1 MSSRQV
7 FNGRPT
13 SLTTARNSNT
23 GSVAAVG
30 APSSLQTMENMKN
43 LAPFMQIMRGG
54 GTLPCS
60 SNDDGTS
67 CDNIFVSDPGY
78 FFGDQQTVLRIGISH
93 KDAAVG
99 LREKLATAEK
109 SLNHL
114 SDALCTTGTGTE
126 VSSSSTSKGNGR
138 LKISEA
144 LVLSTCNRF
153 ELFLVTNSPEAAA
166 EHVFRT
172 LSDRTKTAS
181 PTDPSK
187 HVEVD
192 TLRSTMR
199 VIVGAQ
205 ATSEHLF
212 RLTAGLDSI
221 VLGEPQVLG
230 QVRTA
235 LEIAKD
241 KASGG
246 RAGAVLKTLFN
257 SAIKTTGR
265 VRAETALS
273 RGSMSV
279 SSTAVGFSMGRL
291 LSDTGI
297 PAIAKARVVVVGNG
311 KMARLLFQNLQ
322 LHGVKDVTV
331 VCRTEAKVK
340 EIQKEVTGSTL
351 HFVPMS
357 GLASAIASADIVFP
371 CTSAPEPII
380 TPSMLL
386 DSLSVSKRV
395 INPYLA
401 GGATTTVATSS
412 CTDCVP
418 SSSSASHHNK
428 KPHKAAMQIIDIS
441 VPRNV
446 HNDVNGAA
454 FATALKKQTGQSV
467 SSYNVDDLKSLM
479 TQNALM
485 RQNEVK
491 EAESIIETEVS
502 KYLNMLYKDKE
513 KEQGQGHRKGRK
525 GGKGSSDISVRKGS
539 KVRR

>member
-1 MSSRQV
+1 MAVMSFSSSKSRCPIFYLIGMVQLIIIILTGISVPVSAFTTATTCPYVSARQV
-7 FNGRPT
+7 FTGRSASMPAQGQT
-13 SLTTARNSNT
+13 VGIGNVVGGGVVESLKHL
-23 GSVAAVG
+23 V
-30 APSSLQTMENMKN
+30 
-43 LAPFMQIMRGG
+43 PFMQTMRGG
-54 GTLPCS
+54 YQCG
-60 SNDDGTS
+60 DGADCGGS
-67 CDNIFVSDPGY
+67 GQQHDPGRR
-78 FFGDQQTVLRIGISH
+78 GEHTVLRIGISH

-109 SLNHL
+109 NLNDL
-114 SDALCTTGTGTE
+114 SDALCTTP
-126 VSSSSTSKGNGR
+126 SKNGDAG

-144 LVLSTCNRF
+144 MVLSTCNRF
-153 ELFLVTNSPEAAA
+153 ELFLVANDPKAAA
-166 EHVFRT
+166 EHVFRV
-172 LSDRTKTAS
+172 LSERTKAAGS
-181 PTDPSK
+181 DAAK

-230 QVRTA
+230 QVKTA
-235 LEIAKD
+235 WEIARD
-241 KASGG
+241 KAGGG
-246 RAGAVLKTLFN
+246 RAGAVLASLFN

-265 VRAETALS
+265 VRSETALS

-291 LSDTGI
+291 LADTGI

-331 VCRTEAKVK
+331 VCRSEDKVR
-340 EIQKEVTGSTL
+340 EIQKEISGSTL

-357 GLASAIASADIVFP
+357 GLADAIASADIVFP
-371 CTSAPEPII
+371 CTSAPAPII
-380 TPSMLL
+380 TPDMLL
-386 DSLSVSKRV
+386 SSLSAGKRAV
-395 INPYLA
+395 NPFLSGQDDA
-401 GGATTTVATSS
+401 MRKS
-412 CTDCVP
+412 
-418 SSSSASHHNK
+418 
-428 KPHKAAMQIIDIS
+428 AMQIIDIS

-446 HNDVNGAA
+446 HNDVNSAA
-454 FATALKKQTGQSV
+454 FGTALKKQTGQAV

-491 EAESIIETEVS
+491 EAERIIEHEVG
-502 KYLNMLYKDKE
+502 KYLGGVK
-513 KEQGQGHRKGRK
+513 KGRK
-525 GGKGSSDISVRKGS
+525 HR
-539 KVRR
+539 